1 MPPYQPPKRTSYG
14 GVPYPPVW
22 IISFPS
28 CCGRHPVYVL
38 ARAVWRYGILPPLF
52 CFQMKNTLCTSC
64 FHSLRVVLDTKC
76 CTAPALSCTR
86 IPMRRVSL
94 PGCRMLPI
102 AFHGWKANSV
112 AGEHTAKKTVR
123 QDSSGIALSVP
134 EGYRESTP
142 VRDHPCPHGE
152 GFGSWITSF

>member
-1 MPPYQPPKRTSYG
+1 MPPYQPPKRTSCG

-86 IPMRRVSL
+86 IPMRRASL
-94 PGCRMLPI
+94 PACRMLPI

-112 AGEHTAKKTVR
+112 AGEHTAMEISLFYPNNNSHFPLKR
-123 QDSSGIALSVP
+123 YDSNSSSCAVTLQRYSP
-134 EGYRESTP
+134 LLLRYL
-142 VRDHPCPHGE
+142 H
-152 GFGSWITSF
+152 

>member
-1 MPPYQPPKRTSYG
+1 MPPYQPPKRTSCG

-52 CFQMKNTLCTSC
+52 CFQMKNALCTSC

-86 IPMRRVSL
+86 IPMRRASL
-94 PGCRMLPI
+94 PGCGMLPI
-102 AFHGWKANSV
+102 AFHGWKANSA
-112 AGEHTAKKTVR
+112 AGEHTAMEGLR
-123 QDSSGIALSVP
+123 SLLALPLSLL
-134 EGYRESTP
+134 
-142 VRDHPCPHGE
+142 
-152 GFGSWITSF
+152 ITQEHFSLVLSFVARL